1 MEKLW
6 FFFLLRKLPGLT
18 TQDTAGHIP
27 VPEIC
32 TAGIETA
39 SWWVAPVTQWVP
51 TWLLTYPIQTR
62 FPMAKSQISHSI
74 KPFIHG
80 AVAQEQPELVPL
92 RWIPNQGT
100 PGHLYP
106 HSLQKSPLPPES
118 LAPAPLSVSI
128 HLAGSLVFLS
138 FATQKAAIPSSPVF
152 FQRLF
157 TWLVSPTILLCVIP
171 KAGSPWPLFSGS
183 YPDHLSLQL
192 VSWATWNQCTPQ
204 QSYSKRSS
212 TAEKLVQ
219 NLRWSQHRNILSTD

>member
-6 FFFLLRKLPGLT
+6 LFFLLRKLSSLT
-18 TQDTAGHIP
+18 TQETAGHIP
-27 VPEIC
+27 MPETC

-62 FPMAKSQISHSI
+62 FPMAKSQISHPI

-92 RWIPNQGT
+92 RWIPNQGA

-118 LAPAPLSVSI
+118 LAPAHLSVSI
-128 HLAGSLVFLS
+128 HLAGSLVVLS
-138 FATQKAAIPSSPVF
+138 FVTQKGEIPSSPVF
-152 FQRLF
+152 FQCPF
-157 TWLVSPTILLCVIP
+157 TWLVSPTILPSVIP
-171 KAGSPWPLFSGS
+171 KAGCPWPLFSGS
-183 YPDHLSLQL
+183 YLELCISICISDCSLWAQL
-192 VSWATWNQCTPQ
+192 
-204 QSYSKRSS
+204 
-212 TAEKLVQ
+212 LVP
-219 NLRWSQHRNILSTD
+219 LVFLNILHSWITETICLFLRVVSNTAQS